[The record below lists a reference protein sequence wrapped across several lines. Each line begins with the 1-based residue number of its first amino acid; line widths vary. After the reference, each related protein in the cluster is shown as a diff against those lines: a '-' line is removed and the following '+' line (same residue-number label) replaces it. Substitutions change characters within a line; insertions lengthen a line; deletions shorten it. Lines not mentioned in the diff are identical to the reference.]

1 MKTLR
6 NLNWNK
12 ERNGYV
18 IAVTIAL
25 IIAAVM
31 LGAYYFVLR
40 PQSEGYMTI
49 YVLDAQHMAGN
60 YPESLQ
66 IGVNST
72 FSVYVDVENHRGSTQ
87 NCTVDV
93 KIVQDMKP
101 SFPLY
106 GVTPTKSFKGLVDD
120 GATWEKT
127 VTVSLDQPGNYMVVF
142 ELWTEN
148 SETGQPEWSGD
159 FNVLSIQVT

>member
-18 IAVTIAL
+18 VAVTIAL
-25 IIAAVM
+25 IIASVM

-49 YVLDAQHMAGN
+49 YVLDSQHMAGN
-60 YPESLQ
+60 YPERLQ

-87 NCTVDV
+87 NCSVLVKTV
-93 KIVQDMKP
+93 QNMNS

-106 GVTPTKSFKGLVDD
+106 GVTPKPTFNDLVDD
-120 GATWEKT
+120 GATWESPAT
-127 VTVSLDQPGNYMVVF
+127 ISLDQPGNYMVVF
-142 ELWTEN
+142 ELWTTN
-148 SETGQPEWSGD
+148 SETGQLEWSGD
-159 FNVLSIQVT
+159 FTVFNLKVT